1 MIYIL
6 PWTTNAKSTKKKKH
20 FQGYYIQSRRNFKD
34 SSKTSLKIQGLFKT
48 VRALDHDILSDVKL
62 LIVNR
67 DFGLFFFFFFLKKA
81 LIYMVKDNCTQIV
94 YF

>member
-1 MIYIL
+1 MQKA
-6 PWTTNAKSTKKKKH
+6 PKKKH

-62 LIVNR
+62 FIANR
-67 DFGLFFFFFFLKKA
+67 DFGLFFFFLKKK
-81 LIYMVKDNCTQIV
+81 L
-94 YF
+94 